1 MHVFKQ
7 SKDVQVLTLINLL
20 DNILPLVLNIYLVVF
35 NSNNLEIFIDAM
47 LRAWVVFVIYRI
59 HHYNKAPLV
68 FLSNVLY
75 WKKSNHPLYE
85 ALKTHLQ
92 IDDQYALKNFQS
104 VLRAQISI
112 GSTPEEISKKARE
125 ISATNGILHQFKTQF
140 VPPKSA
146 KFSQNQLKSL
156 KAKAA
161 RFILNVFSDIHANP
175 GTAKNYHELTSS
187 HKRSRNG
194 SCQTYLGS
202 TKLTTESFLL
212 AFKNLVLSQ
221 TPTSK
226 LYSKKTF

>member
-20 DNILPLVLNIYLVVF
+20 DNILPLMLSIYSVVF
-35 NSNNLEIFIDAM
+35 KSNNLEMFIDAM
-47 LRAWVVFVIYRI
+47 LRAWVVFFIYRR

-75 WKKSNHPLYE
+75 WKKTNHPLYE

-92 IDDQYALKNFQS
+92 IVDEYAVENFHS
-104 VLRAQISI
+104 VLRAQTSI

-125 ISATNGILHQFKTQF
+125 ISATKDILRQFKTRF

-146 KFSQNQLKSL
+146 TFSQNQLKSL

-161 RFILNVFSDIHANP
+161 RFIFAVFSEIHANP
-175 GTAKNYHELTSS
+175 GTAKNNHKLPGS
-187 HKRSRNG
+187 HRRSQNG
-194 SCQTYLGS
+194 SCQTYLES
-202 TKLTTESFLL
+202 TKLRTESFLL
-212 AFKNLVLSQ
+212 AFKSQVLNQ

-226 LYSKKTF
+226 L